1 MSVCGRWEG
10 ELFLINFFFPKF
22 FFQLSSTKVCLRQG
36 LIEAKVSLE
45 LAIYINQAGLQFTE
59 KLVELVISYND
70 KNGRCDCKSKMCT
83 LNSLYNNYGFS
94 TLVLLTK
101 LQEFGWFFFFFPSFP
116 FFSFLFLFL
125 LLNQRQAPE
134 PVPEPST

>member
-101 LQEFGWFFFFFPSFP
+101 LQEFGWFFFFPSFP